1 MRVLTVLHLAPVR
14 HLPDASP
21 GTFLINCTISIAVTE
36 NPVQAPFAIGFMVM
50 AIVFSFGYCSGAH
63 FNPAVTLGVVLIGGM
78 PRRKALTYV
87 GVQFA
92 GAILGAF
99 YAVMVHGQTGS
110 KLAAPLPSD
119 ESAVGMMRAI
129 AAEVFFTFAV
139 VTVVLQ
145 VRLSRPFCNPFSSLV
160 LSAITDNLSC

>member
-1 MRVLTVLHLAPVR
+1 M
-14 HLPDASP
+14 
-21 GTFLINCTISIAVTE
+21 TE

-145 VRLSRPFCNPFSSLV
+145 VRMSRHFCNPFSSLV